1 MNKTPIL
8 PLLLLSTVLIGG
20 CEVHDK
26 FHEDL
31 RHYTDRTVTEYETT
45 SHFFRTRF
53 KDDYAPP
60 PADGSLVHLF
70 NFDTFVCDG
79 ARQIVANFD
88 RNEMSVSTSFDANNK
103 FLTRKDTY
111 MPFSD
116 NIYDLFVMDD
126 GTILVQKDKGTIF
139 QHCRPLVPDSLKGEV
154 YGAGTAPQSGIRGGG
169 GGVPSVP
176 YEYTPTISPA
186 DYNRGD
192 RGFDR
197 AMTK

>member
-1 MNKTPIL
+1 MKKTTVL
-8 PLLLLSTVLIGG
+8 PLSLLAAALIGG
-20 CEVHDK
+20 CEVHYK
-26 FHEDL
+26 AHEDL
-31 RHYTDRTVTEYETT
+31 RHYTDRTVTEYEKT

-60 PADGSLVHLF
+60 PADSRLIHLF

-88 RNEMSVSTSFDANNK
+88 RNEMSVSTSFDAKNK

-139 QHCRPLVPDSLKGEV
+139 QHCRPLVPDSMKGDV
-154 YGAGTAPQSGIRGGG
+154 YGASGRTGVRSGG
-169 GGVPSVP
+169 GGVSSVP

-192 RGFDR
+192 ARFER
-197 AMTK
+197 AMSK

>member
-1 MNKTPIL
+1 MKKTLIL
-8 PLLLLSTVLIGG
+8 PLSLLAAITAGG
-20 CEVHDK
+20 CEVHQK
-26 FHEDL
+26 AHEDL
-31 RHYTDRTVTEYETT
+31 RYYTDRTVTEYERTAD
-45 SHFFRTRF
+45 FFRTRF

-60 PADGSLVHLF
+60 PPDGSLVHLY

-88 RNEMSVSTSFDANNK
+88 RNEMSVATRFNGQNK
-103 FLTRKDTY
+103 FLTRRAPF

-126 GTILVQKDKGTIF
+126 GTILVQKDGGTIF
-139 QHCRPLVPDSLKGEV
+139 QHCRPLVPDSLKGQI
-154 YGAGTAPQSGIRGGG
+154 YGAGAGGSHVRGGG
-169 GGVPSVP
+169 GGVPAVP

-192 RGFDR
+192 ARFDR